1 MLNNRKKVKG
11 PGMIKI
17 SRRDVLKTAGTIGG
31 ALLAPGL
38 PLWSLAEAAP
48 RERAPAGFVN
58 LSSALLGIDAGVL
71 NPVIRPD
78 DVSMAD
84 VFYGLT
90 VLAGKDSIANLL
102 TAYDLMEKQH
112 RRPDQIAQVLLA
124 SGDGPN
130 TSMNGAFSRLIT
142 LMWLYGTWYGQTEI
156 NNIHTSASGI
166 AADYRKDFVIS
177 SRAYKNAWIWRIA
190 QTHPMGFSQFSFG
203 SWASAP
209 PSLADYGISLA

>member
-1 MLNNRKKVKG
+1 
-11 PGMIKI
+11 MIKI

-58 LSSALLGIDAGVL
+58 LSSALLGIDAVAL
-71 NPVIRPD
+71 NPAIRPD
-78 DVSMAD
+78 DISMAD

-90 VLAGKDSIANLL
+90 VLAGPRSIANLL
-102 TAYDLMEKQH
+102 AAYDVMENQH
-112 RRPDQIAQVLLA
+112 LRPDQIAQALLA
-124 SGDGPN
+124 SGNGPN
-130 TSMNGAFSRLIT
+130 TSLNGAFSRLIT
-142 LMWLYGTWYGQTEI
+142 LMWLYGTWYGHTEI
-156 NNIHTSASGI
+156 TNIPTSVAGI
-166 AADYRKDFVIS
+166 AADYQKDFVIS